1 MIVEISHFLTIL
13 ATGLFLLS
21 GLFATFINNTEYIS
35 NLIARTYSHAFFF
48 LIASFGLYVWLAA
61 TDNFSVLYI
70 ASHSNTNLPIF
81 YKISS
86 IWSAHE
92 GSMFLWIVF
101 LAVWGFIFNF
111 RISQSNPL
119 KSLTL
124 GILSLVIVGFLLFL
138 LLTSNPFKTILP
150 IPPIDGADINPV
162 LQDPAL
168 VIHPPTLY
176 LGYVGFSIP
185 FACAI
190 AFLIKGNSD
199 IEWELMVQKW
209 SIMAWIF
216 LTIGITLGSWWAYYE
231 LGWGGYWFWD
241 PVENV
246 ALMPWLAATAFIH
259 SLSVSI
265 KSKKLRVWTILLS
278 ILVFSLSLFGA
289 FIVRS
294 GIIDSVH
301 SFANDPERGLYLL
314 GFISLI
320 IINSLILFVLRFSK
334 IQSIESIKRFSKE
347 SFVSINNI
355 FFGVLIFSVMLGVT
369 YPLIYEYLLNQKISV
384 GAPFY
389 TAIFSPIVLLAC
401 IFLIFSVDSKWSR
414 RMKSNLLNLPVVIS
428 TASSVFIT
436 LLFLYLFDINDLY
449 MNSLIFVGFLIILRY
464 MFEIY
469 KLIKFRKYINPFSA
483 IAHIALGLLLIS
495 ISLNSSLSTE
505 RAMSL
510 KIDETEKYKDLTINF
525 QNINLSNGSNYD
537 AIKADLLIQTTNGKS
552 FKLSPEKRRYF
563 TRGQIT
569 TETAIHASPIRDI
582 YITIGDQLDDGSW
595 VVNIQL
601 NYLIRWI
608 WFSAILM
615 SFAGILL
622 IITNK
627 KSTFTFK
634 KSIS

>member
-1 MIVEISHFLTIL
+1 MIIEISHFFTIL

-21 GLFATFINNTEYIS
+21 GIFAVSIKNTEYVS
-35 NLIARTYSHAFFF
+35 NLISRTYSHAFLF
-48 LIASFGLYVWLAA
+48 LLISFGLYVWLAA

-70 ASHSNTNLPIF
+70 ASHSNSDLPTF

-101 LAVWGFIFNF
+101 LALWGYLFNF
-111 RISQSNPL
+111 NITQTNPI
-119 KSLTL
+119 KSLSI
-124 GILSLVIVGFLLFL
+124 GILSLIIVGFLLFL
-138 LLTSNPFKTILP
+138 LLTSNPFQTILP
-150 IPPIDGADINPV
+150 IPPSNGADINPV

-176 LGYVGFSIP
+176 LGYVGFGIP
-185 FACAI
+185 FACAL
-190 AFLIKGNSD
+190 AFLIKGNTE

-209 SIMAWIF
+209 SVVAWIF

-265 KSKKLRVWTILLS
+265 KSKRLRVWTLLLS

-314 GFISLI
+314 GFISVI
-320 IINSLILFVLRFSK
+320 IITSLVLFVIRFSK
-334 IQSIESIKRFSKE
+334 IQSITRVKRFSKE
-347 SFVSINNI
+347 SFISINNI
-355 FFGVLIFSVMLGVT
+355 FFGVLVFSVMLGVI
-369 YPLIYEYLLNQKISV
+369 YPLIYEYLFNQKISV

-389 TAIFSPIVLLAC
+389 IAIFSPIVLIAC
-401 IFLIFSVDSKWSR
+401 IFLIFSIDSKWSR
-414 RMKSNLLNLPVVIS
+414 EFKLNLMNLPIILATTLS
-428 TASSVFIT
+428 FLITFVFI
-436 LLFLYLFDINDLY
+436 FLYKIDDIY
-449 MNSLIFVGFLIILRY
+449 MNLLIFVGFLIICRY
-464 MFEIY
+464 IFEIY
-469 KLIKFRKYINPFSA
+469 KSISAKKYINPFSA
-483 IAHIALGLLLIS
+483 IAHMALGLLLIS
-495 ISLNSSLSTE
+495 ISLNSVLSSE
-505 RAMSL
+505 RAMSI
-510 KIDETEKYKDLTINF
+510 KIDETESYKDLTIYF
-525 QNINLSNGSNYD
+525 QNVNLSEAYNYD
-537 AIKADLLIQTTNGKS
+537 AIEADLLVQTTNGES
-552 FKLSPEKRRYF
+552 FLLSPEKRRYF

-569 TETAIHASPIRDI
+569 TETAIHASLLRDI
-582 YITIGDQLDDGSW
+582 YMTIGDQLDDGSW
-595 VVNIQL
+595 VVNIQI

-615 SFAGILL
+615 CMAGIML
-622 IITNK
+622 IFSK
-627 KSTFTFK
+627 KRLRR
-634 KSIS
+634 

>member
-1 MIVEISHFLTIL
+1 MIIEISHFFTIL

-21 GLFATFINNTEYIS
+21 GIFAVSIKNTEYVS
-35 NLIARTYSHAFFF
+35 NLISRTYTHAFLF
-48 LIASFGLYVWLAA
+48 LLISFSLYVWLAA

-70 ASHSNTNLPIF
+70 ASHSNSDLPIF

-101 LAVWGFIFNF
+101 LALWGYLFNF
-111 RISQSNPL
+111 NITQANPI
-119 KSLTL
+119 KSLAI
-124 GILSLVIVGFLLFL
+124 GIMSLIIVGFLLFL
-138 LLTSNPFKTILP
+138 LLTSNPFQTILP
-150 IPPIDGADINPV
+150 IPPSNGADINPV

-176 LGYVGFSIP
+176 LGYVGFGIP
-185 FACAI
+185 FACAL
-190 AFLIKGNSD
+190 AFLIRGNTE

-209 SIMAWIF
+209 SVVAWIF

-265 KSKKLRVWTILLS
+265 KSKRLRVWTLLLS

-314 GFISLI
+314 GFISVI
-320 IINSLILFVLRFSK
+320 IITSLVLFVIRFSK
-334 IQSIESIKRFSKE
+334 IQSMIRIKRLSKE
-347 SFVSINNI
+347 SFISINNI
-355 FFGVLIFSVMLGVT
+355 FFGVLVFSVMLGVI
-369 YPLIYEYLLNQKISV
+369 YPLIYEYLFNQKISV

-389 TAIFSPIVLLAC
+389 TAIFSPIVLVAC
-401 IFLIFSVDSKWSR
+401 IFLIFSIDSKWSR
-414 RMKSNLLNLPVVIS
+414 EFKFNLMNLPIIFS
-428 TASSVFIT
+428 TTLSIFITFVFI
-436 LLFLYLFDINDLY
+436 FLYEIDDIYINL
-449 MNSLIFVGFLIILRY
+449 LIFVGFLIIFRY
-464 MFEIY
+464 IFEIY
-469 KLIKFRKYINPFSA
+469 KLISAKKHINPFSA
-483 IAHIALGLLLIS
+483 MAHMALGLLLIS
-495 ISLNSSLSTE
+495 ISLNSVLSSE
-505 RAMSL
+505 RAMSI
-510 KIDETEKYKDLTINF
+510 KIDETESYKDLTIYF
-525 QNINLSNGSNYD
+525 QNINLSEAYNYD
-537 AIKADLLIQTTNGKS
+537 AIEADLLVQTTNGES
-552 FKLSPEKRRYF
+552 FLLSPEKRRYF

-569 TETAIHASPIRDI
+569 TETAIHASLLRDI
-582 YITIGDQLDDGSW
+582 YMTIGDQLDDGSW
-595 VVNIQL
+595 VVNIQI

-615 SFAGILL
+615 CMAGIML
-622 IITNK
+622 IFSK
-627 KSTFTFK
+627 KRLRR
-634 KSIS
+634 

>member
-1 MIVEISHFLTIL
+1 MIIEISHFFTIL
-13 ATGLFLLS
+13 AAGLFLLS
-21 GLFATFINNTEYIS
+21 GIFAVSIKNTEYVS
-35 NLIARTYSHAFFF
+35 NLISRTYSHAFLF
-48 LIASFGLYVWLAA
+48 LLISFGLYVWLAA

-70 ASHSNTNLPIF
+70 ASHSNSDLPTF

-101 LAVWGFIFNF
+101 LALWGYLFNF
-111 RISQSNPL
+111 NITQTNPI
-119 KSLTL
+119 KSLAI
-124 GILSLVIVGFLLFL
+124 GILSLIIVGFLLFL
-138 LLTSNPFKTILP
+138 LLTSNPFQTILP
-150 IPPIDGADINPV
+150 IPPSNGADINPV

-176 LGYVGFSIP
+176 LGYVGFGIP
-185 FACAI
+185 FACAL
-190 AFLIKGNSD
+190 AFLIKGNTE

-209 SIMAWIF
+209 SVVAWIF

-265 KSKKLRVWTILLS
+265 KSKRLRVWTLLLS

-314 GFISLI
+314 GFISVI
-320 IINSLILFVLRFSK
+320 IITSLVLFVIRFSK
-334 IQSIESIKRFSKE
+334 IQSITRVKRFSKE
-347 SFVSINNI
+347 SFISINNI
-355 FFGVLIFSVMLGVT
+355 FFGVLVFSVMLGVI
-369 YPLIYEYLLNQKISV
+369 YPLIYEYLFNQKISV

-389 TAIFSPIVLLAC
+389 KAIFSPIVLIAC
-401 IFLIFSVDSKWSR
+401 IFLIFSIDSKWSR
-414 RMKSNLLNLPVVIS
+414 EFKLNLMNLPIILS
-428 TASSVFIT
+428 TTLSFLITFVFI
-436 LLFLYLFDINDLY
+436 FLYKIDDIY
-449 MNSLIFVGFLIILRY
+449 MNLLIFVGFLIICRY
-464 MFEIY
+464 IFEIY
-469 KLIKFRKYINPFSA
+469 KSISAKKYINPFSA
-483 IAHIALGLLLIS
+483 IAHMALGLLLIS
-495 ISLNSSLSTE
+495 ISLNSVLSSE
-505 RAMSL
+505 RAMSI
-510 KIDETEKYKDLTINF
+510 KIDETESYKDLTIYF
-525 QNINLSNGSNYD
+525 QNVNLSEAYNYD
-537 AIKADLLIQTTNGKS
+537 AIEADLLVQTTNGES
-552 FKLSPEKRRYF
+552 FLLSPEKRRYF

-569 TETAIHASPIRDI
+569 TETAIHASLLRDI
-582 YITIGDQLDDGSW
+582 YMTIGDQLDDGSW
-595 VVNIQL
+595 VVNIQI

-615 SFAGILL
+615 CMAGIML
-622 IITNK
+622 IFSK
-627 KSTFTFK
+627 KRLRR
-634 KSIS
+634 

>member
-1 MIVEISHFLTIL
+1 MIIEISHFFTIL

-21 GLFATFINNTEYIS
+21 GIFAVSIKNTEYVS
-35 NLIARTYSHAFFF
+35 NLISRTYSHAFLF
-48 LIASFGLYVWLAA
+48 LLISFGLYVWLAA

-70 ASHSNTNLPIF
+70 ASHSNSDLPTF

-101 LAVWGFIFNF
+101 LALWGYLFNF
-111 RISQSNPL
+111 NITQTNPI
-119 KSLTL
+119 KSLSI
-124 GILSLVIVGFLLFL
+124 GILSLIIVGFLLFL
-138 LLTSNPFKTILP
+138 LLTSNPFQTILP
-150 IPPIDGADINPV
+150 IPPSNGADINPV

-176 LGYVGFSIP
+176 LGYVGFGIP
-185 FACAI
+185 FACAL
-190 AFLIKGNSD
+190 AFLIKGNTE

-209 SIMAWIF
+209 SVVAWIF

-265 KSKKLRVWTILLS
+265 KSKRLRVWTLLLS

-314 GFISLI
+314 GFISVI
-320 IINSLILFVLRFSK
+320 IITSLVLFVIRFSK
-334 IQSIESIKRFSKE
+334 IQSITRVKRFSKE
-347 SFVSINNI
+347 SFISINNI
-355 FFGVLIFSVMLGVT
+355 FFGVLVFSVMLGVI
-369 YPLIYEYLLNQKISV
+369 YPLIYEYLFNQKISV

-389 TAIFSPIVLLAC
+389 TAIFSPIVLIAC
-401 IFLIFSVDSKWSR
+401 IFLIFSIDSKWSR
-414 RMKSNLLNLPVVIS
+414 EFKLNLMNLPIILS
-428 TASSVFIT
+428 TTLSFLITFVFI
-436 LLFLYLFDINDLY
+436 FLYKIDDIY
-449 MNSLIFVGFLIILRY
+449 MNLLIFVGFLIICRY
-464 MFEIY
+464 IFEIY
-469 KLIKFRKYINPFSA
+469 KSISAKKYINPFSA
-483 IAHIALGLLLIS
+483 IAHMALGLLLIS
-495 ISLNSSLSTE
+495 ISLNSVLSSE
-505 RAMSL
+505 RAMSI
-510 KIDETEKYKDLTINF
+510 KIDETESYKDLTIYF
-525 QNINLSNGSNYD
+525 QNVNLSEAYNYD
-537 AIKADLLIQTTNGKS
+537 AIEADLLVQTTNGES
-552 FKLSPEKRRYF
+552 FLLSPEKRRYF

-569 TETAIHASPIRDI
+569 TETAIHASILRDI
-582 YITIGDQLDDGSW
+582 YMTIGDQLDDGSW
-595 VVNIQL
+595 VVNIQI

-615 SFAGILL
+615 CMAGIML
-622 IITNK
+622 IFSK
-627 KSTFTFK
+627 KRLRR
-634 KSIS
+634 

>member
-1 MIVEISHFLTIL
+1 MIIEISHFFTIL
-13 ATGLFLLS
+13 AAGLFLLS
-21 GLFATFINNTEYIS
+21 GIFAVSIKNTEYVS
-35 NLIARTYSHAFFF
+35 NLISRTYSHAFLF
-48 LIASFGLYVWLAA
+48 LLISFGLYVWLAA

-70 ASHSNTNLPIF
+70 ASHSNSDLPTF

-101 LAVWGFIFNF
+101 LALWGYLFNF
-111 RISQSNPL
+111 NITQTNPI
-119 KSLTL
+119 KSLAI
-124 GILSLVIVGFLLFL
+124 GILSLIIVGFLLFL
-138 LLTSNPFKTILP
+138 LLTSNPFQTILP
-150 IPPIDGADINPV
+150 IPPSNGADINPV

-176 LGYVGFSIP
+176 LGYVGFGIP
-185 FACAI
+185 FACAL
-190 AFLIKGNSD
+190 AFLIKGNTE

-209 SIMAWIF
+209 SVVAWIF

-265 KSKKLRVWTILLS
+265 KSKRLRVWTLLLS

-314 GFISLI
+314 GFISVI
-320 IINSLILFVLRFSK
+320 IITSLVLFVIRFSK
-334 IQSIESIKRFSKE
+334 IQSITRVKRFSKE
-347 SFVSINNI
+347 SFISINNI
-355 FFGVLIFSVMLGVT
+355 FFGVLVFSVMLGVI
-369 YPLIYEYLLNQKISV
+369 YPLIYEYLFNQKISV

-389 TAIFSPIVLLAC
+389 TAIFSPIVLIAC
-401 IFLIFSVDSKWSR
+401 IFLIFSIDSKWSR
-414 RMKSNLLNLPVVIS
+414 EFKLNLMNLPIILS
-428 TASSVFIT
+428 TTLSFLITFVFI
-436 LLFLYLFDINDLY
+436 FLYKIDDIY
-449 MNSLIFVGFLIILRY
+449 MNLLIFVGFLIICRY
-464 MFEIY
+464 IFEIY
-469 KLIKFRKYINPFSA
+469 KSISAKKYINPFSA
-483 IAHIALGLLLIS
+483 IAHMALGLLLIS
-495 ISLNSSLSTE
+495 ISLNSVLSSE
-505 RAMSL
+505 RAMSI
-510 KIDETEKYKDLTINF
+510 KIDETESYKDLTIYF
-525 QNINLSNGSNYD
+525 QNVNLSEAYNYD
-537 AIKADLLIQTTNGKS
+537 AIEADLLVQTTNGES
-552 FKLSPEKRRYF
+552 FLLSPEKRRYF

-569 TETAIHASPIRDI
+569 TETAIHASLLRDI
-582 YITIGDQLDDGSW
+582 YMTIGDQLDDGSW
-595 VVNIQL
+595 VVNIQI

-615 SFAGILL
+615 CMAGIML
-622 IITNK
+622 IFSK
-627 KSTFTFK
+627 KRLRR
-634 KSIS
+634 

>member
-1 MIVEISHFLTIL
+1 MIIEISHFFAIL

-21 GLFATFINNTEYIS
+21 GIFAVSIKNTEYVS
-35 NLIARTYSHAFFF
+35 NLISRTYSHAFLF
-48 LIASFGLYVWLAA
+48 LLISFGLYVWLAA

-70 ASHSNTNLPIF
+70 ASHSNSDLPIF

-101 LAVWGFIFNF
+101 LALWGYLFNF
-111 RISQSNPL
+111 NITQTNPI
-119 KSLTL
+119 KSLAI
-124 GILSLVIVGFLLFL
+124 GILSLIIVGFLLFL
-138 LLTSNPFKTILP
+138 LLTSNPFQTILP
-150 IPPIDGADINPV
+150 IPPSNGADINPV

-176 LGYVGFSIP
+176 LGYVGFGIP
-185 FACAI
+185 FACAL
-190 AFLIKGNSD
+190 AFLIKGNTE
-199 IEWELMVQKW
+199 IEWELIVQKW
-209 SIMAWIF
+209 SVVAWIF

-265 KSKKLRVWTILLS
+265 KSKRLRVWTLLLS

-314 GFISLI
+314 GFISVI
-320 IINSLILFVLRFSK
+320 IITSLVLFVIRFSK
-334 IQSIESIKRFSKE
+334 IQSIIRVKRFSKE
-347 SFVSINNI
+347 SFISINNI
-355 FFGVLIFSVMLGVT
+355 FFGVLVFSVMLGVI
-369 YPLIYEYLLNQKISV
+369 YPLIYEYLFNQKISV

-389 TAIFSPIVLLAC
+389 TAIFSPIVLIAC
-401 IFLIFSVDSKWSR
+401 IFLIFSIDSKWSR
-414 RMKSNLLNLPVVIS
+414 EFKLNLMNLPIILS
-428 TASSVFIT
+428 TTLSFLITFVFK
-436 LLFLYLFDINDLY
+436 FLYKIDDVY
-449 MNSLIFVGFLIILRY
+449 MNLLIFVGFLIICRY
-464 MFEIY
+464 IFEIY
-469 KLIKFRKYINPFSA
+469 KSISAKTFINPFSA
-483 IAHIALGLLLIS
+483 IAHMALGLLLIS
-495 ISLNSSLSTE
+495 ISLNSVLSTE
-505 RAMSL
+505 RAMSI
-510 KIDETEKYKDLTINF
+510 KIDETESYKDLTIYF
-525 QNINLSNGSNYD
+525 QNVNLSEAYNYD
-537 AIKADLLIQTTNGKS
+537 AIEADLLVQTTNGES
-552 FKLSPEKRRYF
+552 FLLSPEKRRYF

-569 TETAIHASPIRDI
+569 TETAIHASLLRDI
-582 YITIGDQLDDGSW
+582 YMTIGDQLDDGSW
-595 VVNIQL
+595 VVNIQI

-615 SFAGILL
+615 CMAGIML
-622 IITNK
+622 IFSK
-627 KSTFTFK
+627 KRLRR
-634 KSIS
+634 

>member
-1 MIVEISHFLTIL
+1 MIIEISHFFTIL

-21 GLFATFINNTEYIS
+21 GIFAVSIKNTEYVS
-35 NLIARTYSHAFFF
+35 NLISRTYSHAFLF
-48 LIASFGLYVWLAA
+48 LLISFGLYVWLAA

-70 ASHSNTNLPIF
+70 ASHSNSDLPTF

-101 LAVWGFIFNF
+101 LALWGYLFNF
-111 RISQSNPL
+111 NITQTNPI
-119 KSLTL
+119 KSLSI
-124 GILSLVIVGFLLFL
+124 GILSLIIVGFLLFL
-138 LLTSNPFKTILP
+138 LLTSNPFQTILP
-150 IPPIDGADINPV
+150 IPPSNGADINPV

-176 LGYVGFSIP
+176 LGYVGFGIP
-185 FACAI
+185 FACAL
-190 AFLIKGNSD
+190 AFLIKGNTE

-209 SIMAWIF
+209 SVVAWIF

-265 KSKKLRVWTILLS
+265 KSKRLRVWTLLLS

-314 GFISLI
+314 GFISVI
-320 IINSLILFVLRFSK
+320 IITSLVLFVIRFSK
-334 IQSIESIKRFSKE
+334 IQSITRVKRFSKE
-347 SFVSINNI
+347 SFISINNI
-355 FFGVLIFSVMLGVT
+355 FFGVLVFSVMLGVI
-369 YPLIYEYLLNQKISV
+369 YPLIYEYLFNQKISV

-389 TAIFSPIVLLAC
+389 IAIFSPIVLIAC
-401 IFLIFSVDSKWSR
+401 IFLIFSIDSKWSR
-414 RMKSNLLNLPVVIS
+414 EFKLNLMNLPIILS
-428 TASSVFIT
+428 TTLSFLITFVFI
-436 LLFLYLFDINDLY
+436 FLYKIDDIY
-449 MNSLIFVGFLIILRY
+449 MNLLIFVGFLIICRY
-464 MFEIY
+464 IFEIY
-469 KLIKFRKYINPFSA
+469 KSISAKKYINPFSA
-483 IAHIALGLLLIS
+483 IAHMALGLLLIS
-495 ISLNSSLSTE
+495 ISLNSVLSSE
-505 RAMSL
+505 RAMSI
-510 KIDETEKYKDLTINF
+510 KIDETESYKDLTIYF
-525 QNINLSNGSNYD
+525 QNVNLSEAYNYD
-537 AIKADLLIQTTNGKS
+537 AIEADLLVQTTNGES
-552 FKLSPEKRRYF
+552 FLLSPEKRRYF

-569 TETAIHASPIRDI
+569 TETAIHASLLRDI
-582 YITIGDQLDDGSW
+582 YMTIGDQLDDGSW
-595 VVNIQL
+595 VVNIQI

-615 SFAGILL
+615 CMAGIML
-622 IITNK
+622 IFSK
-627 KSTFTFK
+627 KRLRR
-634 KSIS
+634 